1 MTEYIYDSLVHGSG
15 GQVPHG
21 LDPVDNIKSCINL
34 TGSGIELGEMLR
46 AIKVKI
52 VLTYNMFPG
61 FFFKG
66 TKVSVDIVNVIPI
79 QKFWLKEIVR
89 IFPGYDS
96 RKLKFLEDWNF
107 YSCRDGIIAKEGA
120 WRLTWSNSEVR
131 MK

>member
-1 MTEYIYDSLVHGSG
+1 
-15 GQVPHG
+15 
-21 LDPVDNIKSCINL
+21 
-34 TGSGIELGEMLR
+34 
-46 AIKVKI
+46 
-52 VLTYNMFPG
+52 MFPG